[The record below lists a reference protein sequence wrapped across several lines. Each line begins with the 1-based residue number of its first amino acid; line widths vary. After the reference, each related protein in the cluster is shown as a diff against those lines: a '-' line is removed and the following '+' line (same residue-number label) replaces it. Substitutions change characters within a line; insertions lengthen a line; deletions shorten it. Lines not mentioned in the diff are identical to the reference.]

1 MVKPATTR
9 KIEIPAE
16 YKTVTRKVKIS
27 DEKMEWKPVLCETN
41 ATPEF
46 VMQIQRAL
54 LKAGHNPGPID
65 GIIGSQTKAALVS
78 YQKAK
83 GLAVGGITFETLRSL
98 GLK

>member
-1 MVKPATTR
+1 LVEPAKTR

-16 YKTVTRKVKIS
+16 YKTVTKRVKIS
-27 DEKMEWKPVLCETN
+27 DERMEWKPVLCETN

-46 VMQIQRAL
+46 VKKIQRAL
-54 LKAGHNPGPID
+54 LKAGFNPGPID
-65 GIIGSQTKAALVS
+65 GVIGSQTQAAIVK

-83 GLAVGGITFETLRSL
+83 GLAVGGITFETLKSL